1 MIHFRRK
8 KGTSL
13 PIAALAA
20 ALTVSLSACGSAGGS
35 TSSQSSSAPE
45 VSSAQTQDAET
56 SEAQA
61 SDGTAAGTAAQESA
75 TGAASSSESTAQ
87 ESGSNILI
95 AYFTAAENSGVDAVA
110 SASYTELDGEAL
122 GRLRVIADMIQENV
136 GGDLFSI
143 HTSVVY
149 PADGGE
155 LIDYA
160 AQEQSENARPELT
173 THIENLDQYDTIF
186 IGYPNWWADLPMAVY
201 SFFDEYDFSGKTI
214 IPFNVHNGSRFSRTI
229 QTIQELE
236 PDATV
241 IENGFTVNE
250 RDVADAA
257 GDVAFW
263 LQELGY

>member
-1 MIHFRRK
+1 MK
-8 KGTSL
+8 SL
-13 PIAALAA
+13 RNRALALLLA
-20 ALTVSLSACGSAGGS
+20 AMLPLSLTACASGSPAATAAPTQAPQSAAPAATDAPAETPETGEPETDQPEAADAGG
-35 TSSQSSSAPE
+35 
-45 VSSAQTQDAET
+45 
-56 SEAQA
+56 
-61 SDGTAAGTAAQESA
+61 
-75 TGAASSSESTAQ
+75 
-87 ESGSNILI
+87 ILI

-110 SASYTELDGEAL
+110 SASYITLDGEAV
-122 GRLRVIADMIQENV
+122 GRVQALAERIQQNV

-143 HTSVVY
+143 RTSVVY

-160 AQEQSENARPELT
+160 AQEQEENARPELT
-173 THIENLDQYDTIF
+173 THIENLDGYDTIF

-241 IENGFTVNE
+241 VEDGFTVSE
-250 RDVADAA
+250 QTVAEAAEDVAA
-257 GDVAFW
+257 W
-263 LQELGY
+263 LEGLGY

>member
-8 KGTSL
+8 KGTPL
-13 PIAALAA
+13 PVAVLAA

-35 TSSQSSSAPE
+35 ASSQSSSAPE
-45 VSSAQTQDAET
+45 VSSAQTQAAET
-56 SEAQA
+56 SEAQTSENAA
-61 SDGTAAGTAAQESA
+61 SDDAVPGDGTEDV
-75 TGAASSSESTAQ
+75 SSSEGTAQ
-87 ESGSNILI
+87 EGGSSILI

-110 SASYTELDGEAL
+110 SASYTEIDGEAI

-160 AQEQSENARPELT
+160 AREQSENARPELT

-186 IGYPNWWADLPMAVY
+186 IGYPNWWADLPRGAAFLMSMIFPERP
-201 SFFDEYDFSGKTI
+201 SFPSTFITAAAF
-214 IPFNVHNGSRFSRTI
+214 PAPSRPLRSWNRM
-229 QTIQELE
+229 
-236 PDATV
+236 
-241 IENGFTVNE
+241 
-250 RDVADAA
+250 RR
-257 GDVAFW
+257 
-263 LQELGY
+263 